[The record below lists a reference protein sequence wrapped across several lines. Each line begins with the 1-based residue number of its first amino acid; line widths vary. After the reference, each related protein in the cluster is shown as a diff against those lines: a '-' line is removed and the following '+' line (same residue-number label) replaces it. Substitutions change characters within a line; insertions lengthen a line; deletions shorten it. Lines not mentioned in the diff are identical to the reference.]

1 VPPDYAGGDVLA
13 NFTFQIEIDSIV
25 IAQFQ
30 KVSGLAS
37 EVAIITHQANLPGGK
52 SVMKQ
57 IPGHRK
63 PGQIQFEKGKTDD
76 KALWDWHKKIVDGD
90 VVGARKNGSIVL
102 FDAMMAEVGRYNF
115 VNGWPSS
122 VGLSGLDATGNS
134 VLVETC
140 TLVHEGLDPA

>member
-1 VPPDYAGGDVLA
+1 MPPDYAGGDVLA

-57 IPGHRK
+57 LPGHRK

-76 KALWDWHKKIVDGD
+76 KSLWDWHKKIVDGD

-102 FDAMMAEVGRYNF
+102 FDR
-115 VNGWPSS
+115 
-122 VGLSGLDATGNS
+122 
-134 VLVETC
+134 
-140 TLVHEGLDPA
+140 